1 MFNFISISF
10 IFTTNIPF
18 LNYNDSMHLMHPVE
32 SAAVLGWRAWIVV
45 WERRRSIGINNF
57 FFLCRLGAVGV
68 VNLHATEVAVIGT
81 LQAHVVQHALV
92 VNALSVAAAK
102 IKFQFESS
110 FYKILHFLTV
120 CSSSRHCSYP
130 NNSRIE

>member
-68 VNLHATEVAVIGT
+68 VNLHAAEVAVIGT

-120 CSSSRHCSYP
+120 CSSSRRCSYP